1 MLIPKADRKKIHEYL
16 FREGVLVAKKDYNLP
31 KHPDIDT
38 KNLFVVKACQSL
50 TSRGYVKTQFS
61 WQYYYYTLTPEGLDY
76 LREWLHL
83 PAEIVPATHIKQ
95 QRSHA
100 PPRGMLGEGERERRP
115 FGGRGRGER
124 GDREGGYRRR
134 DAGEGG
140 KEGGAPGG
148 FEPQFRG
155 GFGRGRGAPPSTDM
169 YSKKWMAGTV
179 ARLSTSQTTGE
190 TSWEFGG

>member
-16 FREGVLVAKKDYNLP
+16 FREGVLVAQKDYNLP

-38 KNLFVVKACQSL
+38 KNLFVVKALQSL
-50 TSRGYVKTQFS
+50 NSRGYVKTQFS

-115 FGGRGRGER
+115 FGGRGRGGEGR

-134 DAGEGG
+134 DAGEG

-155 GFGRGRGAPPSTDM
+155 GFGRGRGAPPS
-169 YSKKWMAGTV
+169 
-179 ARLSTSQTTGE
+179 
-190 TSWEFGG
+190 

>member
-1 MLIPKADRKKIHEYL
+1 MRLIPKADRKKIHEYL
-16 FREGVLVAKKDYNLP
+16 FREGVLVAKKDFNLP

-38 KNLFVVKACQSL
+38 KNLFVRQSSLHALETIRTNFFAGQVIKACQSL
-50 TSRGYVKTQFS
+50 TSRSFLKTQFS

-100 PPRGMLGEGERERRP
+100 PPRGMMGGDDRERRG
-115 FGGRGRGER
+115 GGRGGRGDR

-134 DAGEGG
+134 DAGEG
-140 KEGGAPGG
+140 KEGAPGE
-148 FEPQFRG
+148 FAPQL
-155 GFGRGRGAPPSTDM
+155 
-169 YSKKWMAGTV
+169 YV
-179 ARLSTSQTTGE
+179 ALAK
-190 TSWEFGG
+190 

>member
-16 FREGVLVAKKDYNLP
+16 FREGVLVAQKDFNLP

-38 KNLFVVKACQSL
+38 KNLFVIKALQSL
-50 TSRGYVKTQFS
+50 NSRGYVKTQFS

-115 FGGRGRGER
+115 FGGMLARA
-124 GDREGGYRRR
+124 RRVVLP
-134 DAGEGG
+134 A
-140 KEGGAPGG
+140 
-148 FEPQFRG
+148 
-155 GFGRGRGAPPSTDM
+155 S
-169 YSKKWMAGTV
+169 SL
-179 ARLSTSQTTGE
+179 LSSVVVLAVDVVLLPLLKRTH
-190 TSWEFGG
+190 FL